1 MSPFETFQ
9 DAASGQFIIPTWE
22 VVFYAAVITVY
33 ASLGRSR
40 SCLINTFAFTFYW
53 GFMFLLPTAFA
64 ANTQSQGLLLVY
76 LACGFLIYGYLSAS
90 DLKPAR
96 KTRGAIEP
104 ENPGRQRALCAHSE
118 NEAEWSL
125 PT

>member
-1 MSPFETFQ
+1 MSTFETFQ
-9 DAASGQFIIPTWE
+9 DLVGGQFVIPTWE

-53 GFMFLLPTAFA
+53 GFMFLLPMAFA
-64 ANTQSQGLLLVY
+64 ANTGSQALLLVY

-90 DLKPAR
+90 DLKPAA
-96 KTRGAIEP
+96 KTKRLVPVGDQG
-104 ENPGRQRALCAHSE
+104 N
-118 NEAEWSL
+118 
-125 PT
+125 